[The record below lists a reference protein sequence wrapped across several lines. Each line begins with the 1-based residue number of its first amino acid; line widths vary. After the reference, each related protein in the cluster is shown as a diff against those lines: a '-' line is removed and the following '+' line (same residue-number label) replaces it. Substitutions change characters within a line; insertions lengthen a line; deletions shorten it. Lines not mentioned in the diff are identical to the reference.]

1 MKNKDKIYVDVQYTT
16 PVRQPSGPIAC
27 AACAVGCQSSQA
39 GAAAPPNLL
48 GVSAV
53 VFGAPLCGL
62 ICAALILQQIDSLG
76 ALGQLCVAVFAVVIV
91 CLLVRRSGQRL
102 AQWLRSGYEI

>member
-1 MKNKDKIYVDVQYTT
+1 MT
-16 PVRQPSGPIAC
+16 PVRQPSGSIAC
-27 AACAVGCQSSQA
+27 AACAVGCQSGEV

-53 VFGAPLCGL
+53 VFGAPLCAL
-62 ICAALILQQIDSLG
+62 MCAALILRQIDSLD
-76 ALGQLCVAVFAVVIV
+76 ALGQLCVAVSAVLIA

-102 AQWLRSGYEI
+102 AQWLRRGYEI